1 MKTLKSITGPKF
13 EITSNKSARTF
24 TVRVDGSK
32 YRTYPMSKEDF
43 NNASYWTGE
52 DWNYFLRNTNDYYK
66 VK

>member
-1 MKTLKSITGPKF
+1 MKTLTSSTGRKF

-24 TVRVDGSK
+24 TIRVDGSK

-52 DWNYFLRNTNDYYK
+52 DWNYFFITKDFYK